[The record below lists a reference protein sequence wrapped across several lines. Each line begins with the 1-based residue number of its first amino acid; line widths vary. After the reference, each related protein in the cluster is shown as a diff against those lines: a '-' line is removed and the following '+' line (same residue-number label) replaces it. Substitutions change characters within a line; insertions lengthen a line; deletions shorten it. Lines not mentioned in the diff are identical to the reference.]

1 MRLYQIKMKKL
12 FPMEKTRN
20 NNNELI
26 NLIVEKINV
35 HWAFKLK
42 SILLVS
48 GILLFAVNLFLLNNH
63 SILIRTFI
71 VVFIFFPPAIINIY
85 LNRKQS
91 DTRAKISFNE
101 DFIEIKHLNDNSM
114 KIYNIASVIVYFESV
129 HGRRINTIN
138 WDSGYNRV
146 TIKLL
151 NEEILFFMYF
161 LPDNQTRKQLKTQL
175 KELKTK
181 VSYKVITRYGF

>member
-1 MRLYQIKMKKL
+1 AI
-12 FPMEKTRN
+12 
-20 NNNELI
+20 
-26 NLIVEKINV
+26 
-35 HWAFKLK
+35 
-42 SILLVS
+42 
-48 GILLFAVNLFLLNNH
+48 NLFLLKNH
-63 SILIRTFI
+63 STLIRTFI
-71 VVFIFFPPAIINIY
+71 VFFIFFPPAIINIY
-85 LNRKQS
+85 LNRRRS
-91 DTRAKISFNE
+91 DTRAQISFYE

-175 KELKTK
+175 KELKSK
-181 VSYKVITRYGF
+181 VSYKVTTRYGF